1 MSVTTRSTWKKQEMA
16 TNTVHSRKL
25 DDLLSKMDVLIEAK
39 DDMVEETQSTI
50 LKDVEELKKSF
61 RVSDQKIADRRL
73 KR

>member
-1 MSVTTRSTWKKQEMA
+1 MWKKQEMA